1 MIENTK
7 LYILLIIFYII
18 SGLVGLLFFEINWYH
33 VFVVW
38 LFYAIGNGTIGHRY
52 FAHKSFK
59 VSLTMHWLMGLWCT
73 LCAYSPLHYWQVQH
87 LHHHRNADN
96 KRDLHSPKNGLLRA
110 FIFWPLNSKRI
121 EEVFRER
128 NSLVILARAFQDE
141 TVKFFSKYFF
151 LVNVLAL
158 LILAIID
165 YHLIFTVFGVAYI
178 IEQIRLGLVNTVTH
192 IPDLLGNY
200 INHANVGSDLSQ
212 NNWILGLI
220 TLGFAWHNN
229 HHANPKQLILTERWW
244 EIDIEGYVGWLFS
257 LTARDSKYNNVEI

>member
-192 IPDLLGNY
+192 TPDLLGNY

-257 LTARDSKYNNVEI
+257 LTDRDSKYNNVEI

>member
-1 MIENTK
+1 
-7 LYILLIIFYII
+7 
-18 SGLVGLLFFEINWYH
+18 
-33 VFVVW
+33 
-38 LFYAIGNGTIGHRY
+38 
-52 FAHKSFK
+52 
-59 VSLTMHWLMGLWCT
+59 
-73 LCAYSPLHYWQVQH
+73 
-87 LHHHRNADN
+87 
-96 KRDLHSPKNGLLRA
+96 
-110 FIFWPLNSKRI
+110 
-121 EEVFRER
+121 
-128 NSLVILARAFQDE
+128 
-141 TVKFFSKYFF
+141 
-151 LVNVLAL
+151 VLAL